1 MRRPSTRP
9 WDPPAVVRIISP
21 PAEWKRPLRRRWGT
35 TRPARPLSL
44 QQRLSGATDM
54 LKWALFFFIISI
66 IAAIFG
72 FTGIAAAAAGIAK
85 ILFFVFLVICVIFLV
100 LGIMAGRAIL

>member
-1 MRRPSTRP
+1 L
-9 WDPPAVVRIISP
+9 DPPAVLRIRQ
-21 PAEWKRPLRRRWGT
+21 PAGGVEETPAALVGT

-44 QQRLSGATDM
+44 QQRPFGTTDM

-85 ILFFVFLVICVIFLV
+85 ILFFIFLVICVIFLV
-100 LGIMAGRAIL
+100 LGLIAGRAIL